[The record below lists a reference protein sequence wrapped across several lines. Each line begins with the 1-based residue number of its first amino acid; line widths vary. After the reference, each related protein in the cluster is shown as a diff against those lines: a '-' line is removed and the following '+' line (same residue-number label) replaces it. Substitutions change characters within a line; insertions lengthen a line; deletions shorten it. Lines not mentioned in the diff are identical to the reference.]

1 MRKWLLFLTLGSTQ
15 LFGQPQQTS
24 PRPLTPAEKRQIL
37 FQLYDLRSCR
47 GEVASYVEYAGRDRE
62 QDARERANWQRA
74 LDLERQA
81 TQLAQRERDLQ
92 AERAAFYEQAFKSAT
107 KRPGPAC
114 RILAALTLGLHRC
127 N

>member
-1 MRKWLLFLTLGSTQ
+1 
-15 LFGQPQQTS
+15 
-24 PRPLTPAEKRQIL
+24 
-37 FQLYDLRSCR
+37 
-47 GEVASYVEYAGRDRE
+47 VEYAARDRE
-62 QDARERANWQRA
+62 QDARERVNWQRA

-107 KRPGPAC
+107 KRPGVGC
-114 RILAALTLGLHRC
+114 RILAALTLGIHRC